1 MSKENNLKNILA
13 YLGILLEVFA
23 AFLILPIIAALIY
36 SEPVVPFLIPTVIAL
51 FLGVILDKNFT
62 RGRLNLNE
70 GLSLTA
76 ITFIIFSLIGSI
88 PYLYIF
94 AGTSGTLILNSFF
107 EAMSGFTTTGLTVI
121 EDISAVPKS
130 ILFWRSETQWLGG
143 IGIIIIFLSIL
154 SHLRTS
160 STSLYEAQGYTEKL
174 EPTIMHTTRRM
185 MKIYLTYSMLGMGLL
200 YLSGLGPFESVTT
213 MFSSISTGGFIVRGD
228 IFATAGDATLAV
240 ICILMLIGSINF
252 MIHDKIFKRRINDA
266 LANVEVQSMAVMI
279 LVSSLALYILTSR
292 AKISVFETI
301 SAITATGFTLSEVS
315 TLSTPVLLILTIL
328 MYVGSSS
335 GSTAGG
341 IKQMRFLVSLKTVP
355 WTIKKMSSPASAIIP
370 FKIHGAVIDEK
381 TIRLTGTVIFTYSVA
396 LVIGTMIFVFLGYT
410 PVESF
415 FQVTS
420 AQGTVG
426 MNIIDI
432 AAAPAIAK
440 ITLIFSML
448 LGRLEIFPI
457 LILIHNIFKR

>member
-1 MSKENNLKNILA
+1 VAIMYGESM
-13 YLGILLEVFA
+13 
-23 AFLILPIIAALIY
+23 
-36 SEPVVPFLIPTVIAL
+36 VPFLIPMVVSL
-51 FLGVILDKNFT
+51 FLGVLFDKSFT

-76 ITFIIFSLIGSI
+76 MTFILFSLVGSI
-88 PYLYIF
+88 PYLYMF
-94 AGTSGTLILNSFF
+94 TGTSDALLLDSFF

-121 EDISAVPKS
+121 EDMSAVPKS

-154 SHLRTS
+154 SRLRTS

-174 EPTIMHTTRRM
+174 EPTVMFTTRRM
-185 MKIYLTYSMLGMGLL
+185 MKIYLTYSVFGVVLL
-200 YLSGLGPFESVTT
+200 YLSGLGPFEAVTT
-213 MFSSISTGGFIVRGD
+213 MFSSISTGGFVVSDD
-228 IFATAGDATLAV
+228 IFTTAGDATLAV
-240 ICILMLIGSINF
+240 ICVLMLIGSINF

-279 LVSSLALYILTSR
+279 FVSSLVLYVLTWGVKMS
-292 AKISVFETI
+292 IFETI
-301 SAITATGFTLSEVS
+301 SAITATGFTLEDVS
-315 TLSTPVLLILTIL
+315 LFPTPVLLVLTIL

-335 GSTAGG
+335 G
-341 IKQMRFLVSLKTVP
+341 
-355 WTIKKMSSPASAIIP
+355 
-370 FKIHGAVIDEK
+370 
-381 TIRLTGTVIFTYSVA
+381 TGTVIFTYTAA
-396 LVIGTMIFVFLGYT
+396 LVLGTMIFVFLGYT
-410 PVESF
+410 PLESF

-432 AAAPAIAK
+432 ASAPAIAK

-457 LILIHNIFKR
+457 LILIHNLFKR

>member
-1 MSKENNLKNILA
+1 M
-13 YLGILLEVFA
+13 GILLEIFA
-23 AFLILPIIAALIY
+23 AFLILPI
-36 SEPVVPFLIPTVIAL
+36 VVAIVYGDDVVQFLVPAVISL
-51 FLGVILDKNFT
+51 FLGVMLDKSFT

-76 ITFIIFSLIGSI
+76 MTFILFSVVGSI
-88 PYLYIF
+88 PYLYTF
-94 AGTSGTLILNSFF
+94 TGTSDALLLDSFF

-121 EDISAVPKS
+121 EDTSTVPKS

-154 SHLRTS
+154 SRLRTS

-174 EPTIMHTTRRM
+174 EPTIMFTTRRM
-185 MKIYLTYSMLGMGLL
+185 MKIYLTYSVLGVVLL
-200 YLSGLGPFESVTT
+200 YLSGLGLFEAVTT
-213 MFSSISTGGFIVRGD
+213 MFSSISTGGFVVRGD
-228 IFATAGDATLAV
+228 IFTTAGDATLVV
-240 ICILMLIGSINF
+240 ICVLMLIGSINF
-252 MIHDKIFKRRINDA
+252 MIHDKIFKRRIKDA

-279 LVSSLALYILTSR
+279 FVSSLVLYVLTWGVKMSL
-292 AKISVFETI
+292 FETI
-301 SAITATGFTLSEVS
+301 SAITATGFTLEDVS
-315 TLSTPVLLILTIL
+315 LFPTPVLLVLTIL

-341 IKQMRFLVSLKTVP
+341 IKQMRFIVSLKTIP
-355 WTIKKMSSPASAIIP
+355 WTIKKMSSPACAIIP
-370 FKIHGAVIDEK
+370 FKIQGNVVDEK
-381 TIRLTGTVIFTYSVA
+381 IIRLTGTVIFTYTAA
-396 LVIGTMIFVFLGYT
+396 LVLGTMVFVFLGYT
-410 PVESF
+410 PLESF

-432 AAAPAIAK
+432 ASAPAIAK
-440 ITLIFSML
+440 ITLIFNML

-457 LILIHNIFKR
+457 LILIHNLFKR